1 MKKFWKTKRFWVT
14 FMAVVA
20 AVVSGVIDDQQ
31 LREGILAAVTA
42 AITGRMRIVVSLL
55 FFVKCRLQ
63 QGKCR
68 GFCRVSIAPP
78 GNVLLQRT

>member
-42 AITGRMRIVVSLL
+42 AMVYVAGLFGVEIKRTGP
-55 FFVKCRLQ
+55 Q
-63 QGKCR
+63 
-68 GFCRVSIAPP
+68 
-78 GNVLLQRT
+78 

>member
-1 MKKFWKTKRFWVT
+1 MIKTGDFIPCAEEPLRVEIT
-14 FMAVVA
+14 
-20 AVVSGVIDDQQ
+20 DDGDTGRRVGELQATTKN
-31 LREGILAAVTA
+31 AAVTA

-68 GFCRVSIAPP
+68 GFA
-78 GNVLLQRT
+78 GA